1 MSLRRRS
8 AVIVLAVWLAWPA
21 PHAFTQ
27 SPVTTAAPVL
37 QDLHGVADL
46 RSLFERDR
54 DKVKIVLLLSPT

>member
-1 MSLRRRS
+1 MMRRS
-8 AVIVLAVWLAWPA
+8 AVIVLAAWLAWPA

-27 SPVTTAAPVL
+27 APVATAAPIL

-54 DKVKIVLLLSPT
+54 DKVRIVLLVSPT

>member
-1 MSLRRRS
+1 MSVRRRS

-27 SPVTTAAPVL
+27 SPVTTASSVL